1 MSENNNIKK
10 KQDEESIINQAANE
24 EYRYGFVSDF
34 ETDVIPKGLN
44 EDVVRRIS
52 SLKNEPEWLLDRLH
66 LIKQKLFHLTFYNTA
81 IEDVY
86 IKLM

>member
-1 MSENNNIKK
+1 MSEDNKIKNK
-10 KQDEESIINQAANE
+10 KQDDESIIEQAASE

-52 SLKNEPEWLLDRLH
+52 ELKNEPEWLLEFRLKAFRH
-66 LIKQKLFHLTFYNTA
+66 LGFLNCGCKGSDNF
-81 IEDVY
+81 
-86 IKLM
+86 